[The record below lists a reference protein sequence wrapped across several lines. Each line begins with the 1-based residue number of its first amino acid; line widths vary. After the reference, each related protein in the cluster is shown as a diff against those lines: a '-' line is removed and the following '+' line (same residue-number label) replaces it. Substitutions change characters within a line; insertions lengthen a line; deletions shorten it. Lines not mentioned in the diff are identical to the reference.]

1 MLASGWCNVSTV
13 HGTEEELDGCF
24 APLCLPR
31 PPCLPPRP
39 FMAGALERTQQP
51 EGGAGGA
58 L

>member
-39 FMAGALERTQQP
+39 FMAGA
-51 EGGAGGA
+51 
-58 L
+58 